1 MSASFRIFAVDDE
14 PGMRMLLEDMLSD
27 DFSIETFATAESFLE
42 RLPTDKP
49 DMLILDVGL
58 PGMDGYEVCRR
69 IKNDFDTSHIPVTF
83 ISGHD
88 NIEALMSGYEA
99 GGEDFIVK
107 PFEPA
112 ALQRKVSVAQRIIGD
127 QRQLRDQASYA
138 QQAAMSAITSM
149 GELGV
154 VIQFLRSSFACND
167 ARSLAQAILDAL
179 GQYGLDGAVQ
189 VRLGEECLTLSP
201 QGQDL
206 PLETSVLHYSRKFG
220 RIFEVKQRSGY
231 NFGGITL
238 LVNNMPL
245 DDPDRCGRIRDN
257 LAILAEGADARCQ
270 AIQVEAT
277 NRRTQE
283 GVIYAI
289 EKLSA
294 TLQTMQDS
302 QQKNQF
308 AITQRL
314 VEVQEDMV
322 RKFVSLG
329 LTDRQEHDMI
339 ELVRGHVSHILDL
352 VDRGADIVAQLELL
366 AENLRNLA
374 R

>member
-1 MSASFRIFAVDDE
+1 MTASFRIFAVDDE

-27 DFSIETFATAESFLE
+27 EFSIETFANAESFLE
-42 RLPTDKP
+42 RMSSDKP

-58 PGMDGYEVCRR
+58 PDIDGYEVCRR
-69 IKNDFDTSHIPVTF
+69 IKSDFDTSHIPVTF

-112 ALQRKVSVAQRIIGD
+112 ALQRKVGVAQRIIGD
-127 QRQLRDQASYA
+127 QRQLRDQANYA

-167 ARSLAQAILDAL
+167 AQSLAKAVIDAL

-189 VRLGEECLTLSP
+189 IRMGDETLSLSP
-201 QGQDL
+201 EGQDL
-206 PLETSVLHYSRKFG
+206 PLETSVLNYARKLG
-220 RIFEVKQRSGY
+220 RIFEVQQRSGY

-270 AIQVEAT
+270 AIQIETA

-283 GVIYAI
+283 GVLSAL
-289 EKLSA
+289 EKLRS
-294 TLQTMQDS
+294 TLSEMQDS
-302 QQKNQF
+302 QKTNQF

-322 RKFVSLG
+322 RTFVSLG
-329 LTDRQEHDMI
+329 LTDRQEHNMI
-339 ELVRGHVSHILDL
+339 ELVRGHISHILDL
-352 VDRGADIVAQLELL
+352 VDRGADIVGQLELL
-366 AENLRNLA
+366 ADNLKNLA